1 MTSKKIDIIN
11 IGLIFISLFLAFR
24 LPFELFLFSYVVL
37 GPLHYLTELNWL
49 KEKSYFV
56 HERKWIWV
64 YILLCLLLA
73 LPVLMSFA
81 TNGAFKNNLIYKN
94 FSRIVHNS
102 FSEII
107 LIMFLFSISLVYIRK
122 WKHILFSFLAS
133 VAIGILVIKYVAFS
147 FIIAGIFLP
156 TIIHVY
162 LFTILFIIFGALNTK
177 SAAGLI
183 CAFLL
188 LLCPVIIFTLKLDPS
203 AYEVSSSAKTSYITG
218 RFSNV
223 SFYMARILGPL
234 EKGRF
239 HFLSD
244 VGIRIQIFIA
254 FCYTYH
260 YLNWFSKTSTI
271 GWSKLLSKVKF
282 ALIFLLWMGS
292 IFLYWYDYKIGYI
305 VLFFLSI
312 LHVVLEFPLNITS
325 IKGIISKV
333 KFSAKLPQVSK

>member
-1 MTSKKIDIIN
+1 MTAKKIDIIN

-49 KEKSYFV
+49 KEKNYFV
-56 HERKWIWV
+56 HQRNWIWV
-64 YILLCLLLA
+64 YIFLCLLIA
-73 LPVLMSFA
+73 IPVLMNLSVSESI
-81 TNGAFKNNLIYKN
+81 KNSIAYKN
-94 FSRIVHNS
+94 FSRIIHNS

-107 LIMFLFSISLVYIRK
+107 LILFLFAISLVYFKK

-133 VAIGILVIKYVAFS
+133 VAIGILIIKYVPFS

-162 LFTILFIIFGALNTK
+162 FFTVLFIIFGALNTK
-177 SAAGLI
+177 STSGII

-188 LLCPVIIFTLKLDPS
+188 LLCPIVIFTLKLDSS
-203 AYEVSSSAKTSYITG
+203 AYEVSSSAKTSYIMG

-223 SFYMARILGPL
+223 SFYMARIVDRLGRS
-234 EKGRF
+234 RF

-244 VGIRIQIFIA
+244 VGVRIQIFIA

-260 YLNWFSKTSTI
+260 YLNWFSKTSII
-271 GWSKLLSKVKF
+271 GWSKLLSKTKF

-292 IFLYWYDYKIGYI
+292 IFLYWYDYKTGYI

-325 IKGIISKV
+325 IKGIISKI
-333 KFSAKLPQVSK
+333 KISPKASAGI